1 MINNYNLKQEEY
13 QNNKYN
19 GKLLSPKIEDIV
31 NLVEPN
37 KVETFAHSLK
47 KQLRAFHH
55 KHEEYAHSKK
65 HKTKNLF
72 EHTLILGTLR
82 SPSKILEAYEEW
94 GDRSTG
100 NRFNRSFRVEQMG
113 KTLTQLGRVLELI
126 AIVRQGN
133 SWPILS

>member
-82 SPSKILEAYEEW
+82 SPSKILEAYEEIKTAPRQ
-94 GDRSTG
+94 RS
-100 NRFNRSFRVEQMG
+100 VEPEIKNMF
-113 KTLTQLGRVLELI
+113 LI
-126 AIVRQGN
+126 K
-133 SWPILS
+133 